1 MRTILA
7 EGETCWRISRADRLS
22 VIVDAADFFRLA
34 RQAMLKA
41 RESILLIGWDFDT
54 RIDLVPGKHEDGPP
68 DKLGSFL
75 NWLAKRNDQLTIRI
89 LKWDMGLLSSAV
101 RGETPLYMFGWMF
114 SKRVHLKLDSAHPLA
129 SAHHMKLLVIDDQVA
144 FCGGIDMT
152 VGRWDTPDH
161 LEKDKRRRSPMGFAQ
176 NPWHDATTCFSGDA
190 AATLAELAR
199 SRWQTATD
207 ETLERVKTCSDAW
220 PDDLEVDFR
229 NIDIGI
235 ARTLPEYEGRKQT
248 VEIETATLAIIKNAE
263 RTLYIES
270 QYFASR
276 RVAEAIAERLKEA
289 DGPEVIVVNPQ
300 GANGWLEAKTMDS
313 ARIRLMSLV
322 RTADMYDR
330 FRLLYPVNAAGTAI
344 YVHAKIMIADDR
356 VLKLG
361 SANLNNRSMGYD
373 TECDI
378 IIEAG
383 PDQENVSAKITEQRN
398 ALVGEHLGRSGS
410 DVGAAVDKHGSLRRA
425 IEALTAESGRRLLAV
440 PMRKL
445 SADEEM
451 LAESDMADPERPSGV
466 RYRASDFLKHH
477 FYRRQS

>member
-54 RIDLVPGKHEDGPP
+54 RIDLVPDKHEDGPP

-75 NWLAKRNDQLTIRI
+75 NWLAKRNDQLNIRI
-89 LKWDMGLLSSAV
+89 LKWDMGLISSVV
-101 RGETPLYMFGWMF
+101 RGETPIYMFGWMF

-176 NPWHDATTCFSGDA
+176 DPWHDATTCFSGDA

-199 SRWQTATD
+199 SRWQAATD
-207 ETLERVKTCSDAW
+207 ETLEPVERCTDAW

-235 ARTLPEYEGRKQT
+235 ARTLPEYEGRKET
-248 VEIETATLAIIKNAE
+248 VEIETATLAIIKSAE
-263 RTLYIES
+263 RRLYIES

-276 RVAEAIAERLKEA
+276 RVAEAIAKRLEEA

-313 ARIRLMSLV
+313 ARIRLMNLV
-322 RTADMYDR
+322 QAADMHDR
-330 FRLLYPVNAAGTAI
+330 FRLLYPVNDAGTAI

-356 VLKLG
+356 ILKLG

-378 IIEAG
+378 LIEAG
-383 PDQENVSAKITEQRN
+383 PNQEEVSSKITEQRN
-398 ALVGEHLGRSGS
+398 ALVGEHLGLSGS
-410 DVGAAVDKHGSLRRA
+410 EVAAAAEEHGSLRRA
-425 IEALTAESGRRLLAV
+425 IEALTAQSGRRLLAV

-445 SADEEM
+445 TADEEV
-451 LAESDMADPERPSGV
+451 LAESDITDPERPSGV
-466 RYRASDFLKHH
+466 SYRASDFLKRH
-477 FYRRQS
+477 FYRGQS